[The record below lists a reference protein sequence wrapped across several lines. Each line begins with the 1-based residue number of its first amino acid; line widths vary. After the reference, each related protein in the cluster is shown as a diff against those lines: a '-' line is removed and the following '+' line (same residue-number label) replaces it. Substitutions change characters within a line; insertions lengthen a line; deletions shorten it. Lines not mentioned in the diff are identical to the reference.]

1 MYKRQEVYLDN
12 ASTSFP
18 KPKVMADAMYDY
30 IINVGGNS
38 GRGNYSNSY
47 ESNKLILLTREKIA
61 DFFNYNKSE
70 NVIFTNNITSS
81 LNILIKGILKQND
94 HVISTTLEHNSVLR
108 PLFECSNLLNV
119 NVDLVNSSK
128 DGFINPIDIKNK
140 INKNTKLVIISHAS
154 NVVGSIQNIEEIGAI
169 CKENNIFFII
179 DTAQTAGM
187 IKVDMQRCNANAI
200 AFTGHKSL
208 LGPQGIGGFII
219 DDSLNDECSS
229 ILSGGT
235 GSLSH
240 SLNQPNFLPDKFECG
255 TLNSP
260 GIVGLSN
267 SIDFINKE
275 GLETIYSKNFYLRSK
290 LYEGMLNIDGIK
302 LYGNT
307 DFSKYTTC
315 ISFNYKSFDPAEVSY
330 FLECNGIKT
339 RSGLHCAPLAHKSIE
354 SYPGGTIRFSLGYF
368 NTEEEIDYTL
378 SILNNINI

>member
-1 MYKRQEVYLDN
+1 MEVYLDN

-18 KPKVMADAMYDY
+18 KPKIMADAMYDY

-61 DFFNYNKSE
+61 NFFNYNKSE

-81 LNILIKGILKQND
+81 LNILIKGILKEND

-108 PLFECSNLLNV
+108 PLFECSNSLNI
-119 NVDLVNSSK
+119 NIDLVNSSK

-154 NVVGSIQNIEEIGAI
+154 NVIGSIQNIKEIGAI
-169 CKENNIFFII
+169 CKENNVFFII

-187 IKVDMQRCNANAI
+187 VKVDMHQCNANAI

-219 DDSLNDECSS
+219 DDLLNDECTSTF
-229 ILSGGT
+229 SGGT

-240 SLNQPNFLPDKFECG
+240 SLTQPNFLPDKFECG

-275 GLETIYSKNFYLRSK
+275 GLETIYSKTSYLRSK
-290 LYEGMLNIDGIK
+290 LYEGMHNIDGIK

-307 DFSKYTTC
+307 NFSKYTTC
-315 ISFNYKSFDPAEVSY
+315 ISFNYKNFDPAEVSY
-330 FLECNGIKT
+330 FLEYNGIKT
-339 RSGLHCAPLAHKSIE
+339 RSGLHCAPLAHKSIG

-368 NTEEEIDYTL
+368 NTEKEIDYTL

>member
-1 MYKRQEVYLDN
+1 MEVYLDN

-18 KPKVMADAMYDY
+18 KPKIMADAMYDY

-47 ESNKLILLTREKIA
+47 ESNKLVLLTREKIA

-81 LNILIKGILKQND
+81 LNILIKGILKEND

-108 PLFECSNLLNV
+108 PLFECSNLLNI
-119 NVDLVNSSK
+119 NIDLVNSSK

-140 INKNTKLVIISHAS
+140 INKNTKLVIVSHAS
-154 NVVGSIQNIEEIGAI
+154 NVIGSIQNIEEIGAI
-169 CKENNIFFII
+169 CKENNIFFIV

-187 IKVDMQRCNANAI
+187 IKVDMHQCNANAI

-219 DDSLNDECSS
+219 DDSLNDACTS
-229 ILSGGT
+229 IFSGGT

-240 SLNQPNFLPDKFECG
+240 SLTQPNFLPDKFECG

-315 ISFNYKSFDPAEVSY
+315 ISFNYKNFDPAEVSY

-339 RSGLHCAPLAHKSIE
+339 RSGLHCAPLAHKSIG

>member
-1 MYKRQEVYLDN
+1 MEVYLDN

-18 KPKVMADAMYDY
+18 KPKIMADAMYDY

-47 ESNKLILLTREKIA
+47 ESNKLVLLTREKIA

-81 LNILIKGILKQND
+81 LNILIKGILKEND

-108 PLFECSNLLNV
+108 PLFECSNLLNI
-119 NVDLVNSSK
+119 NIDLVNSSK

-140 INKNTKLVIISHAS
+140 INKNTKLVIVSHAS
-154 NVVGSIQNIEEIGAI
+154 NVIGSIQNIEEIGAI
-169 CKENNIFFII
+169 CKENNIFFIV

-187 IKVDMQRCNANAI
+187 IKVDMHQCNANAI

-219 DDSLNDECSS
+219 DDSLNDACTS
-229 ILSGGT
+229 IFSGGT

-240 SLNQPNFLPDKFECG
+240 SLTQPNFLPDKFECG

>member
-1 MYKRQEVYLDN
+1 MEVYLDN
-12 ASTSFP
+12 ASRSFP
-18 KPKVMADAMYDY
+18 KPKIMADAMYDY

-47 ESNKLILLTREKIA
+47 ESNKLVLLTREKIA

-81 LNILIKGILKQND
+81 LNILIKGILKEND

-108 PLFECSNLLNV
+108 PLFECSNLLNI
-119 NVDLVNSSK
+119 NIDLVNSSK

-140 INKNTKLVIISHAS
+140 INKNTKLVIVSHAS
-154 NVVGSIQNIEEIGAI
+154 NVIGSIQNIEEIGAI
-169 CKENNIFFII
+169 CKENNIFFIV

-187 IKVDMQRCNANAI
+187 IKVDMHQCNANAI

-219 DDSLNDECSS
+219 DDSLNDACTS
-229 ILSGGT
+229 IFSGGT

-240 SLNQPNFLPDKFECG
+240 SLTQPNFLPDKFECG

-315 ISFNYKSFDPAEVSY
+315 ISFNYKNFDPAEVSY

-339 RSGLHCAPLAHKSIE
+339 RSGLHCAPLAHKSIG

>member
-1 MYKRQEVYLDN
+1 MEVYLDN

-18 KPKVMADAMYDY
+18 KPKIMADAMYDY

-61 DFFNYNKSE
+61 NFFNYNKSE

-81 LNILIKGILKQND
+81 LNILIKGMLKQND

-108 PLFECSNLLNV
+108 PLFECSNSLNI
-119 NVDLVNSSK
+119 NIDLVNSSK

-154 NVVGSIQNIEEIGAI
+154 NVIGSIQNIKEIGAI
-169 CKENNIFFII
+169 CKENNVFLII

-187 IKVDMQRCNANAI
+187 VKVDMHQCNANAI

-219 DDSLNDECSS
+219 DDLLNDECTSTF
-229 ILSGGT
+229 SGGT

-240 SLNQPNFLPDKFECG
+240 SLTQPNFLPDKFECG

-275 GLETIYSKNFYLRSK
+275 GLETIYSKTSYLRSK

-307 DFSKYTTC
+307 NFSKYTTC
-315 ISFNYKSFDPAEVSY
+315 ISFNYKNFDPAEVSY
-330 FLECNGIKT
+330 FLEYNGIKT
-339 RSGLHCAPLAHKSIE
+339 RSGLHCAPLAHKSIG

-368 NTEEEIDYTL
+368 NTEKEIDYTL

>member
-1 MYKRQEVYLDN
+1 MEVYLDN

-18 KPKVMADAMYDY
+18 KPKIMADAMYDY

-47 ESNKLILLTREKIA
+47 ESNKLVLLTREKIA

-81 LNILIKGILKQND
+81 LNILIKGILKEND

-108 PLFECSNLLNV
+108 PLFECSNLLNI
-119 NVDLVNSSK
+119 NIDLVNSSK
-128 DGFINPIDIKNK
+128 DGFINPIDIKDK
-140 INKNTKLVIISHAS
+140 INKNTKLVIVSHAS
-154 NVVGSIQNIEEIGAI
+154 NVIGSIQNIEEIGAI
-169 CKENNIFFII
+169 CKENNIFFIV
-179 DTAQTAGM
+179 DTAQPAGM
-187 IKVDMQRCNANAI
+187 IKVDMHQCNANAI

-219 DDSLNDECSS
+219 DDSLNDACTS
-229 ILSGGT
+229 IFSGGT

-240 SLNQPNFLPDKFECG
+240 SLTQPNFLPDKFECG

-315 ISFNYKSFDPAEVSY
+315 ISFNYKNFDPAEVSY

-339 RSGLHCAPLAHKSIE
+339 RSGLHCAPLAHKSIG

>member
-1 MYKRQEVYLDN
+1 MEVYLDN

-18 KPKVMADAMYDY
+18 KPKIMADAMYDY

-47 ESNKLILLTREKIA
+47 ESNKLVLLTREKIA

-81 LNILIKGILKQND
+81 LNILIKGILKEND

-108 PLFECSNLLNV
+108 PLFECSNLLNI
-119 NVDLVNSSK
+119 NIDLVNSSK
-128 DGFINPIDIKNK
+128 DGFINPIDIKDK
-140 INKNTKLVIISHAS
+140 INKNTKLVIVSHAS
-154 NVVGSIQNIEEIGAI
+154 NVIGSIQNIEEIGAI
-169 CKENNIFFII
+169 CKENNIFFIV

-187 IKVDMQRCNANAI
+187 IKVDMHQCNANAI

-219 DDSLNDECSS
+219 DDSLNDACAS
-229 ILSGGT
+229 IFSGGT

-240 SLNQPNFLPDKFECG
+240 SITQPNFLPDKFECG

-339 RSGLHCAPLAHKSIE
+339 RSGLHCAPLAHKSIG

>member
-1 MYKRQEVYLDN
+1 MEVYLDN

-18 KPKVMADAMYDY
+18 KPKIMADAMYDY

-61 DFFNYNKSE
+61 NFFNYNKSE

-81 LNILIKGILKQND
+81 LNILIKGMLKQND

-108 PLFECSNLLNV
+108 PLFECSNSLNI
-119 NVDLVNSSK
+119 NIDLVNSSK

-154 NVVGSIQNIEEIGAI
+154 NVIGSIQNIKEIGAI
-169 CKENNIFFII
+169 CKKNNVFFII

-187 IKVDMQRCNANAI
+187 VKVDMHQCNANAI

-219 DDSLNDECSS
+219 DDLLNDECTSTF
-229 ILSGGT
+229 SGGT

-240 SLNQPNFLPDKFECG
+240 SLTQPNFLPDKFECG
-255 TLNSP
+255 TLNLP

-275 GLETIYSKNFYLRSK
+275 GLETIYSKTSYLRSK

-307 DFSKYTTC
+307 NFSKYTTC
-315 ISFNYKSFDPAEVSY
+315 ISFNYKNFDPAEVSY
-330 FLECNGIKT
+330 FLEYNGIKT
-339 RSGLHCAPLAHKSIE
+339 RSGLHCAPLAHKSIG

-368 NTEEEIDYTL
+368 NTEKEIDYTL

>member
-1 MYKRQEVYLDN
+1 MEVYLDN

-18 KPKVMADAMYDY
+18 KPKIMADAMYDY

-47 ESNKLILLTREKIA
+47 ESNKLVLLTREKIA

-108 PLFECSNLLNV
+108 PLFECSNLLNI
-119 NVDLVNSSK
+119 NIDLVNSSK

-140 INKNTKLVIISHAS
+140 INKNTKLVIVSHAS
-154 NVVGSIQNIEEIGAI
+154 NVIGSIQNIEEIGAI
-169 CKENNIFFII
+169 CKENNIFFIV

-187 IKVDMQRCNANAI
+187 IKVDMQQCNANAI

-219 DDSLNDECSS
+219 DNSLNDACTSTF
-229 ILSGGT
+229 SGGT

-240 SLNQPNFLPDKFECG
+240 SLTQPNFLPDKFECG

-275 GLETIYSKNFYLRSK
+275 GLETIYSKNSYLRSK

-330 FLECNGIKT
+330 FLDCNGIKA
-339 RSGLHCAPLAHKSIE
+339 RSGLHCAPLAHKSIG

-368 NTEEEIDYTL
+368 NTEKEIDYTL
-378 SILNNINI
+378 TILNNINI

>member
-1 MYKRQEVYLDN
+1 MEVYLDN

-235 GSLSH
+235 RSEEQACLI
-240 SLNQPNFLPDKFECG
+240 LLINQ
-255 TLNSP
+255 T
-260 GIVGLSN
+260 
-267 SIDFINKE
+267 
-275 GLETIYSKNFYLRSK
+275 FYLIN
-290 LYEGMLNIDGIK
+290 LNVE
-302 LYGNT
+302 L
-307 DFSKYTTC
+307 
-315 ISFNYKSFDPAEVSY
+315 
-330 FLECNGIKT
+330 
-339 RSGLHCAPLAHKSIE
+339 
-354 SYPGGTIRFSLGYF
+354 
-368 NTEEEIDYTL
+368 
-378 SILNNINI
+378 

>member
-1 MYKRQEVYLDN
+1 MEVYLDN

-18 KPKVMADAMYDY
+18 KPKIMADAMYDY

-47 ESNKLILLTREKIA
+47 ESNKLVLLTREKIA

-108 PLFECSNLLNV
+108 PLFECSNLLNI
-119 NVDLVNSSK
+119 NIDLVNSSK

-140 INKNTKLVIISHAS
+140 INKNTKLVIVSHAS
-154 NVVGSIQNIEEIGAI
+154 NVIGSIQNIEEIGAI
-169 CKENNIFFII
+169 CKEHNIFFIV

-187 IKVDMQRCNANAI
+187 IKVDMHQCNANAI

-219 DDSLNDECSS
+219 DDSLNDACTS
-229 ILSGGT
+229 IFSGGT

-240 SLNQPNFLPDKFECG
+240 SLTQPNFLPDKFECG

-315 ISFNYKSFDPAEVSY
+315 ISFNYKNFDPAEVSY

-339 RSGLHCAPLAHKSIE
+339 RSGLHCAPLAHKSIG

-378 SILNNINI
+378 FILNNINI

>member
-1 MYKRQEVYLDN
+1 MEVYLDN

-18 KPKVMADAMYDY
+18 KPKIMADAMYDY

-47 ESNKLILLTREKIA
+47 ESNKLVLLTREKIA

-108 PLFECSNLLNV
+108 PLFECSNLLNI
-119 NVDLVNSSK
+119 NIDLVNSSK
-128 DGFINPIDIKNK
+128 DGFINPIDIKDK
-140 INKNTKLVIISHAS
+140 INKNTKLVIVSHAS
-154 NVVGSIQNIEEIGAI
+154 NVIGSIQNIEEIGAI
-169 CKENNIFFII
+169 CKENNIFFIV

-187 IKVDMQRCNANAI
+187 IKVDMHQCNANAI

-219 DDSLNDECSS
+219 DDSLNDACTS
-229 ILSGGT
+229 IFSGGT

-240 SLNQPNFLPDKFECG
+240 SLTQPNFLPDKFECG

-339 RSGLHCAPLAHKSIE
+339 RSGLHCAPLAHKSIG

>member
-1 MYKRQEVYLDN
+1 MEVYLDN

-18 KPKVMADAMYDY
+18 KPKIMADAMYDY

-47 ESNKLILLTREKIA
+47 ESNKLVLLTREKIA
-61 DFFNYNKSE
+61 NFFNYNKSE
-70 NVIFTNNITSS
+70 NVIFTNNITAS

-108 PLFECSNLLNV
+108 PLFECSNSLNI
-119 NVDLVNSSK
+119 NIDLVNSSK
-128 DGFINPIDIKNK
+128 DGFINPIDIQNK
-140 INKNTKLVIISHAS
+140 INKNTKLVIVSHAS

-169 CKENNIFFII
+169 CKENNIFFIV

-187 IKVDMQRCNANAI
+187 IKVDMQQCNANAI

-219 DDSLNDECSS
+219 DNSLNDACTSTF
-229 ILSGGT
+229 SGGT

-240 SLNQPNFLPDKFECG
+240 SLTQPNFLPDKFECG

-275 GLETIYSKNFYLRSK
+275 GLETIYSKNSYLRSK

-330 FLECNGIKT
+330 FLDCNGIKA
-339 RSGLHCAPLAHKSIE
+339 RSGLHCAPLAHKSIG

-368 NTEEEIDYTL
+368 NTEKEIDYTL
-378 SILNNINI
+378 TILNNINI

>member
-1 MYKRQEVYLDN
+1 MEVYLDN

-18 KPKVMADAMYDY
+18 KPKIMADAMYDY

-47 ESNKLILLTREKIA
+47 ESNKLVLLTREKIA

-81 LNILIKGILKQND
+81 LNILIKGILKEND

-108 PLFECSNLLNV
+108 PLFECSNLLNI
-119 NVDLVNSSK
+119 NIDLVNSSK

-140 INKNTKLVIISHAS
+140 INKNTKLVIVSHAS
-154 NVVGSIQNIEEIGAI
+154 NVIGSIQNIEEIGAI
-169 CKENNIFFII
+169 CKENNIFFIV

-187 IKVDMQRCNANAI
+187 IKVDMHQCNANAI

-219 DDSLNDECSS
+219 DDSLNDACTS
-229 ILSGGT
+229 IFSGGT

-240 SLNQPNFLPDKFECG
+240 SLTQPNFLPDKFECG

-275 GLETIYSKNFYLRSK
+275 GLETIYSKNFYLRSR

-339 RSGLHCAPLAHKSIE
+339 RSGLHCAPLAHKSIG
-354 SYPGGTIRFSLGYF
+354 SYPGGTVRFSLGYF

>member
-1 MYKRQEVYLDN
+1 MEVYLDN

-47 ESNKLILLTREKIA
+47 ESNKLVLLTREKIA

-81 LNILIKGILKQND
+81 LNILIKGILKEND

-108 PLFECSNLLNV
+108 PLFECSNLLNI
-119 NVDLVNSSK
+119 NIDLVNSSK
-128 DGFINPIDIKNK
+128 DGFINPIDIKDK
-140 INKNTKLVIISHAS
+140 INKNTKLVIVSHAS
-154 NVVGSIQNIEEIGAI
+154 NVIGSIQNIEEIGAI
-169 CKENNIFFII
+169 CKENNIFFIV

-187 IKVDMQRCNANAI
+187 IKVDMHQCNANAI

-219 DDSLNDECSS
+219 DDSLNDACTS
-229 ILSGGT
+229 IFSGGT

-240 SLNQPNFLPDKFECG
+240 SLTQPNFLPDKFECG

-315 ISFNYKSFDPAEVSY
+315 ISFNYKNFDPAEVSY

-339 RSGLHCAPLAHKSIE
+339 RSGLHCAPLAHKSIG

>member
-1 MYKRQEVYLDN
+1 MEVYLDN

-260 GIVGLSN
+260 GIVGLYN

-315 ISFNYKSFDPAEVSY
+315 ISFNYKNFDPAEVSY

-339 RSGLHCAPLAHKSIE
+339 RSGLHCAPLAHKSIG

>member
-1 MYKRQEVYLDN
+1 
-12 ASTSFP
+12 
-18 KPKVMADAMYDY
+18 MADAMYDY

-47 ESNKLILLTREKIA
+47 ESNKLVLLTREKIA

-81 LNILIKGILKQND
+81 LNILIKGILKEND

-108 PLFECSNLLNV
+108 PLFECSNLLNI
-119 NVDLVNSSK
+119 NIDLVNSSK
-128 DGFINPIDIKNK
+128 DGFINPIDIKDK
-140 INKNTKLVIISHAS
+140 INKNTKLVIVSHAS
-154 NVVGSIQNIEEIGAI
+154 NVIGSIQNIEEIGAI
-169 CKENNIFFII
+169 CKENNIFFIV

-187 IKVDMQRCNANAI
+187 IKVDMHQCNANAI

-219 DDSLNDECSS
+219 DDSLNDACTS
-229 ILSGGT
+229 IFSGGT

-240 SLNQPNFLPDKFECG
+240 SLTQPNFLPDKFECG

-315 ISFNYKSFDPAEVSY
+315 ISFNYKNFDPAEVSY

-339 RSGLHCAPLAHKSIE
+339 RSGLHCAPLAHKSIG

>member
-1 MYKRQEVYLDN
+1 MEVYLDN

-18 KPKVMADAMYDY
+18 KPKIMADAMYDY

-47 ESNKLILLTREKIA
+47 ESNKLVLLTREKIA

-108 PLFECSNLLNV
+108 PLFECSNLLNI
-119 NVDLVNSSK
+119 NIDLVNSSK

-140 INKNTKLVIISHAS
+140 INNNTKLVIVSHAS
-154 NVVGSIQNIEEIGAI
+154 NVIGSIQNIEEIGAI
-169 CKENNIFFII
+169 CKENNIFFIV

-187 IKVDMQRCNANAI
+187 IKVDMHQCNANAI

-219 DDSLNDECSS
+219 DDSLNDACTS
-229 ILSGGT
+229 IFSGGT

-240 SLNQPNFLPDKFECG
+240 SLTQPNFLPDKFECG

-315 ISFNYKSFDPAEVSY
+315 ISFNYKNFDPAEVSY

-339 RSGLHCAPLAHKSIE
+339 RSGLHCAPLAHKSIG

>member
-1 MYKRQEVYLDN
+1 MEVYLDN

-18 KPKVMADAMYDY
+18 KPKIMADAMYDY

-47 ESNKLILLTREKIA
+47 ESNKLVLLTREKIA

-81 LNILIKGILKQND
+81 LNILIKGILKEND

-108 PLFECSNLLNV
+108 PLFECSNLLNI
-119 NVDLVNSSK
+119 NIDLVNSSK
-128 DGFINPIDIKNK
+128 DGFINPIDIKDK
-140 INKNTKLVIISHAS
+140 INKNTKLVIVSHAS
-154 NVVGSIQNIEEIGAI
+154 NVIGSIQNIEEIGAI
-169 CKENNIFFII
+169 CKENNIFFIV

-187 IKVDMQRCNANAI
+187 IKVDMHQCNANAI

-219 DDSLNDECSS
+219 DDSLNDACTS
-229 ILSGGT
+229 IFSGGT

-240 SLNQPNFLPDKFECG
+240 SLTQPNFLPDKFECG

-315 ISFNYKSFDPAEVSY
+315 ISFNYKNFDPAEVSY

-339 RSGLHCAPLAHKSIE
+339 RPGLHCAPLAHKSIG

>member
-1 MYKRQEVYLDN
+1 MEVYLDN

-275 GLETIYSKNFYLRSK
+275 GLKTIYSKNFYLRSK

>member
-1 MYKRQEVYLDN
+1 MEVYLDN

-18 KPKVMADAMYDY
+18 KPKIMADAMYDY

-61 DFFNYNKSE
+61 NFFNYNKSE

-81 LNILIKGILKQND
+81 LNILIKGMLKQND

-108 PLFECSNLLNV
+108 PLFECSNSLNI
-119 NVDLVNSSK
+119 NIDLVNSSK

-154 NVVGSIQNIEEIGAI
+154 NVIGSIQNIKEIGAI
-169 CKENNIFFII
+169 CKKNNVFFII

-187 IKVDMQRCNANAI
+187 VKVDMHQCNANAI

-219 DDSLNDECSS
+219 DDLLNDECTSTF
-229 ILSGGT
+229 SGGT

-240 SLNQPNFLPDKFECG
+240 SLTQPNFLPDKFECG

-275 GLETIYSKNFYLRSK
+275 GLETIYSKTSYLRSK

-307 DFSKYTTC
+307 NFSKYTTC
-315 ISFNYKSFDPAEVSY
+315 ISFNYKNFDPAEVSY
-330 FLECNGIKT
+330 FLEYNGIKT
-339 RSGLHCAPLAHKSIE
+339 RSGLHCAPLAHKSIG

-368 NTEEEIDYTL
+368 NTDKEIDYTL
-378 SILNNINI
+378 YILNHINI

>member
-1 MYKRQEVYLDN
+1 MEVYLDN

-290 LYEGMLNIDGIK
+290 LYEGMLNIDDIK

>member
-1 MYKRQEVYLDN
+1 MEVYLDN

-18 KPKVMADAMYDY
+18 KPKIMADAMYDY

-47 ESNKLILLTREKIA
+47 ESNKLVLLTREKIA

-70 NVIFTNNITSS
+70 NIIFTNNITSS
-81 LNILIKGILKQND
+81 LNILIKGILKEND

-108 PLFECSNLLNV
+108 PLFECSNLLNI
-119 NVDLVNSSK
+119 NIDLVNSSK
-128 DGFINPIDIKNK
+128 DGFINPIDIKDK
-140 INKNTKLVIISHAS
+140 INKNTKLVIVSHAS
-154 NVVGSIQNIEEIGAI
+154 NVIGSIQNIEEIGAI
-169 CKENNIFFII
+169 CKENNIFFIV

-187 IKVDMQRCNANAI
+187 IKVDMHQCNANAI

-219 DDSLNDECSS
+219 DDSLNDACTS
-229 ILSGGT
+229 IFSGGT

-240 SLNQPNFLPDKFECG
+240 SLTQPNFLPDKFECG

-315 ISFNYKSFDPAEVSY
+315 ISFNYKNFDPAEVSY

-339 RSGLHCAPLAHKSIE
+339 RSGLHCAPLAHKSIG

>member
-1 MYKRQEVYLDN
+1 MEVYLDN

-18 KPKVMADAMYDY
+18 KPKIMADAMYDY

-47 ESNKLILLTREKIA
+47 ESNKLVLLTREKIA
-61 DFFNYNKSE
+61 NFFNYNKSE
-70 NVIFTNNITSS
+70 NVIFTNNITAS

-108 PLFECSNLLNV
+108 PLFECSNSLNI
-119 NVDLVNSSK
+119 NIDLVNSSK
-128 DGFINPIDIKNK
+128 DGFINPIDIQNK
-140 INKNTKLVIISHAS
+140 INKNTKLVIVSHAS

-169 CKENNIFFII
+169 CKENNIFFIV

-187 IKVDMQRCNANAI
+187 IKVDMQQCNANAI

-219 DDSLNDECSS
+219 DNSLNDACTSTF
-229 ILSGGT
+229 SGGT

-240 SLNQPNFLPDKFECG
+240 SLTQPNFLPDKFECG

-330 FLECNGIKT
+330 FLDCNGIKA
-339 RSGLHCAPLAHKSIE
+339 RSGLHCAPLAHKSIG

-368 NTEEEIDYTL
+368 NTEKEIDYTL
-378 SILNNINI
+378 TILNNINI

>member
-1 MYKRQEVYLDN
+1 MEVYLDN

-18 KPKVMADAMYDY
+18 KPKIMADAMYDY

-61 DFFNYNKSE
+61 NFFNYNKSE

-81 LNILIKGILKQND
+81 LNILIKGMLKQND

-108 PLFECSNLLNV
+108 PLFEYSNSLNI
-119 NVDLVNSSK
+119 NIDLVNSSK

-154 NVVGSIQNIEEIGAI
+154 NVIGSIQNIKEIGAI
-169 CKENNIFFII
+169 CKKNNVFFII

-187 IKVDMQRCNANAI
+187 VKVDMHQCNANAI

-219 DDSLNDECSS
+219 DDLLNDECTSTF
-229 ILSGGT
+229 SGGT

-240 SLNQPNFLPDKFECG
+240 SLTQPNFLPDKFECG

-275 GLETIYSKNFYLRSK
+275 GLETIYSKTSYLRSK

-307 DFSKYTTC
+307 NFSKYTTC
-315 ISFNYKSFDPAEVSY
+315 ISFNYKNFDPAEVSY
-330 FLECNGIKT
+330 FLEYNGIKT
-339 RSGLHCAPLAHKSIE
+339 RSGLHCAPLAHKSIG

-368 NTEEEIDYTL
+368 NTEKEIDYTL

>member
-1 MYKRQEVYLDN
+1 MEVYLDN

-187 IKVDMQRCNANAI
+187 IKVDMQRYNANAI

-339 RSGLHCAPLAHKSIE
+339 RSGLHCAPLAHKSTE

>member
-1 MYKRQEVYLDN
+1 MEVYLDN

-18 KPKVMADAMYDY
+18 KPKIMADAMYDY

-61 DFFNYNKSE
+61 NFFNYNKSE

-81 LNILIKGILKQND
+81 LNILIKGMLKQND

-108 PLFECSNLLNV
+108 PLFECSNSLNI
-119 NVDLVNSSK
+119 NIDLVNSSK

-154 NVVGSIQNIEEIGAI
+154 NVIGSIQNIKEIGAI
-169 CKENNIFFII
+169 CKENNVFFII

-187 IKVDMQRCNANAI
+187 VKVDMHQCNANAI

-219 DDSLNDECSS
+219 DDLLNDECTSTF
-229 ILSGGT
+229 SGGT

-240 SLNQPNFLPDKFECG
+240 SLTQPNFLPDKFECG

-275 GLETIYSKNFYLRSK
+275 GLETIYSKTSYLRSK

-307 DFSKYTTC
+307 NFSKYTTC
-315 ISFNYKSFDPAEVSY
+315 ISFNYKNFDPAEVSY
-330 FLECNGIKT
+330 FLEYNGIKT
-339 RSGLHCAPLAHKSIE
+339 RSGLHCAPLAHKSIG

-368 NTEEEIDYTL
+368 NTEKEIDYTL

>member
-1 MYKRQEVYLDN
+1 MEVYLDN

-18 KPKVMADAMYDY
+18 KPKIMADAMYDY

-47 ESNKLILLTREKIA
+47 ESNKLVLLTREKIA

-81 LNILIKGILKQND
+81 LNILIKGILKEND
-94 HVISTTLEHNSVLR
+94 HVISTTLEHNAVLR
-108 PLFECSNLLNV
+108 PLFECSNLLNI
-119 NVDLVNSSK
+119 NIDLVNSSK
-128 DGFINPIDIKNK
+128 DGFINPIDIKDK
-140 INKNTKLVIISHAS
+140 INKNTKLVIVSHAS
-154 NVVGSIQNIEEIGAI
+154 NVIGSIQNIEEIGAI
-169 CKENNIFFII
+169 CKENNIFFIV

-187 IKVDMQRCNANAI
+187 IKVDMHQCNANAI

-219 DDSLNDECSS
+219 DDSLNDACTS
-229 ILSGGT
+229 IFSGGT

-240 SLNQPNFLPDKFECG
+240 SLTQPNFLPDKFECG

-315 ISFNYKSFDPAEVSY
+315 ISFNYKNFDPAEVSY

-339 RSGLHCAPLAHKSIE
+339 RSGLHCAPLAHKSIG

>member
-1 MYKRQEVYLDN
+1 MVVYLDN

-18 KPKVMADAMYDY
+18 KPKIMADAMYDY

-47 ESNKLILLTREKIA
+47 ESNKLVLLTREKIA

-81 LNILIKGILKQND
+81 LNILIKGILKEND

-108 PLFECSNLLNV
+108 PLFECSNLLNI
-119 NVDLVNSSK
+119 NIDLVNSSK
-128 DGFINPIDIKNK
+128 DGFINPIDIKDK
-140 INKNTKLVIISHAS
+140 INKNTKLVIVSHAS
-154 NVVGSIQNIEEIGAI
+154 NVIGSIQNIEEIGAI
-169 CKENNIFFII
+169 CKENNIFFIV

-187 IKVDMQRCNANAI
+187 IKVDMHQCNANAI

-219 DDSLNDECSS
+219 DDSLNDACTS
-229 ILSGGT
+229 IFSGGT

-240 SLNQPNFLPDKFECG
+240 SLTQPNFLPDKFECG

-315 ISFNYKSFDPAEVSY
+315 ISFNYKNFDPAEVSY

-339 RSGLHCAPLAHKSIE
+339 RSGLHCAPLAHKSIG

>member
-1 MYKRQEVYLDN
+1 MEVYLDN

-18 KPKVMADAMYDY
+18 KPKIMADAMYDY

-47 ESNKLILLTREKIA
+47 ESNKLVLLTREKIA

-81 LNILIKGILKQND
+81 LNILIKGILKEND

-108 PLFECSNLLNV
+108 PLFECSNLLNI
-119 NVDLVNSSK
+119 NIDLVNSSK

-140 INKNTKLVIISHAS
+140 INKNTKLVIVSHAS
-154 NVVGSIQNIEEIGAI
+154 NVIGSIQNIEEIGAI
-169 CKENNIFFII
+169 CKENNIFFIV

-187 IKVDMQRCNANAI
+187 IKVDMHQCNANAI

-219 DDSLNDECSS
+219 DESLNDACTS
-229 ILSGGT
+229 IFSGGT

-240 SLNQPNFLPDKFECG
+240 SLTQPNFLPDKFECG

-339 RSGLHCAPLAHKSIE
+339 RSGLHCAPLAHKSIG

>member
-1 MYKRQEVYLDN
+1 MEVYLDN

-18 KPKVMADAMYDY
+18 KPKIMADAMYDY

-47 ESNKLILLTREKIA
+47 ESNKLVLLTREKIA

-81 LNILIKGILKQND
+81 LNILIKGILKEND

-108 PLFECSNLLNV
+108 PLFECSNLLNI
-119 NVDLVNSSK
+119 NIDLVNSSK
-128 DGFINPIDIKNK
+128 DGFINPIDIKDK
-140 INKNTKLVIISHAS
+140 INKNTKLVIVSHAS
-154 NVVGSIQNIEEIGAI
+154 NVIGSIQNIEEIGAI
-169 CKENNIFFII
+169 CKENNIFFIV

-187 IKVDMQRCNANAI
+187 IKVDMHQCNANAI

-219 DDSLNDECSS
+219 DDSLNDACTS
-229 ILSGGT
+229 IFSGGT

-240 SLNQPNFLPDKFECG
+240 SLTQPNFLPDKFECG

-315 ISFNYKSFDPAEVSY
+315 ISFNYKNFDPAEVSY

>member
-1 MYKRQEVYLDN
+1 MEVYLDN

-260 GIVGLSN
+260 GIVGLYN

-378 SILNNINI
+378 SILNNMNI

>member
-1 MYKRQEVYLDN
+1 MEVYLDN

-18 KPKVMADAMYDY
+18 KPKIMADAMYDY

-61 DFFNYNKSE
+61 NFFNYNKSE

-81 LNILIKGILKQND
+81 LNILIKGMLKQND

-108 PLFECSNLLNV
+108 PLFECSNSLNI
-119 NVDLVNSSK
+119 NIDLVNSSK
-128 DGFINPIDIKNK
+128 GGFINPIDIKNK

-154 NVVGSIQNIEEIGAI
+154 NVIGSIQNIKEIGAI
-169 CKENNIFFII
+169 CKENNVFFII

-187 IKVDMQRCNANAI
+187 VKVDMHQCNANAI

-219 DDSLNDECSS
+219 DDLLNDECTSNF
-229 ILSGGT
+229 SGGT

-240 SLNQPNFLPDKFECG
+240 SLTQPNFLPDKFECG

-275 GLETIYSKNFYLRSK
+275 GLETIYSKTSYLRSK

-307 DFSKYTTC
+307 NFSKYTTC
-315 ISFNYKSFDPAEVSY
+315 ISFNYKNFDPAEVSY
-330 FLECNGIKT
+330 FLEYNGIKT
-339 RSGLHCAPLAHKSIE
+339 RSGLHCAPLAHKSIG

-368 NTEEEIDYTL
+368 NTEKEIDYTL

>member
-1 MYKRQEVYLDN
+1 MEVYLDN

-18 KPKVMADAMYDY
+18 KPKIMADAMYDY

-61 DFFNYNKSE
+61 NFFNYNKSE

-81 LNILIKGILKQND
+81 LNILIKGMLKQND

-108 PLFECSNLLNV
+108 PLFECSNSLNI
-119 NVDLVNSSK
+119 NIDLVNSSK

-154 NVVGSIQNIEEIGAI
+154 NVIGSIQNIKEIGAI
-169 CKENNIFFII
+169 CKENNVFFII

-187 IKVDMQRCNANAI
+187 VKVDMHQCNANAI

-219 DDSLNDECSS
+219 DDLLNDECTSTF
-229 ILSGGT
+229 SGGT

-240 SLNQPNFLPDKFECG
+240 SLTQPNFLPDKFECG

-275 GLETIYSKNFYLRSK
+275 GLETIYSKTSYLRSK

-307 DFSKYTTC
+307 NFSKYTTC
-315 ISFNYKSFDPAEVSY
+315 ISFNYKNFDPAEVSY

-339 RSGLHCAPLAHKSIE
+339 RSGLHCAPLAHKSIG

-368 NTEEEIDYTL
+368 NTEKEIDYTL

>member
-1 MYKRQEVYLDN
+1 MEVYLDN

-368 NTEEEIDYTL
+368 NTEEEINYTL